1 MTSDSKQMLTS
12 LAQSHYGVVTKKL
25 QLTSSDDTR
34 MTMPHNF
41 PQLSANIERWQ
52 LFFHGY
58 REIETNGVFFGDFT
72 HTLAFTHTKTSA
84 AEMTDLQ
91 RNLTSAKQISQDN
104 CHSRGHKEYISHQ
117 NPSQHTKHTTHGS
130 CHNR

>member
-12 LAQSHYGVVTKKL
+12 LGQSHYGVVTTKL

-58 REIETNGVFFGDFT
+58 REIETNGFFVVGDFT

-91 RNLTSAKQISQDN
+91 RNLVQSKF
-104 CHSRGHKEYISHQ
+104 HKTIVTAEDIKNIISHE